1 MIDSNPL
8 IIERNPVKAADK
20 ASSEEIHYTWYHVVD
35 KYVERTSPLVRK
47 RNLSQDIDRIT
58 YFPGYHGRVGYD
70 VSFHN
75 LKDGL
80 QTHTYAPLGLDIRN
94 KWTLGGTLPHEP
106 HEPKEP
112 KEPTEIG
119 LEVPRDGL
127 WLREDVDMKCNFIAT
142 SFVKKTLKKAHESL
156 VERLVEKAHIR
167 ERETHNSRQVRVRTN
182 RPHKAPSNSVD
193 PLANLLIRTA
203 LLRRIYTGPWRKR
216 EIPSL
221 PMIFDVRSDRLTQ
234 GRYQGSRNPHQA
246 YQPHQPVELPQ
257 AEFGIARLLSS
268 EIRHG

>member
-1 MIDSNPL
+1 M
-8 IIERNPVKAADK
+8 
-20 ASSEEIHYTWYHVVD
+20 HYTWYHVVD

-127 WLREDVDMKCNFIAT
+127 W
-142 SFVKKTLKKAHESL
+142 
-156 VERLVEKAHIR
+156 
-167 ERETHNSRQVRVRTN
+167 
-182 RPHKAPSNSVD
+182 
-193 PLANLLIRTA
+193 
-203 LLRRIYTGPWRKR
+203 
-216 EIPSL
+216 
-221 PMIFDVRSDRLTQ
+221 
-234 GRYQGSRNPHQA
+234 
-246 YQPHQPVELPQ
+246 
-257 AEFGIARLLSS
+257 
-268 EIRHG
+268 